1 MGIAFQSLKNEDTEN
16 ISYIIPT
23 PVIEH
28 VSFWHACAV
37 RRSVD
42 REPSLINW
50 HCAGDQ
56 SPCAWLV
63 DFKQR
68 GPACATMMD

>member
-28 VSFWHACAV
+28 VSCKLSGSLTGSQSAALLALLLHISTSISSAV
-37 RRSVD
+37 
-42 REPSLINW
+42 
-50 HCAGDQ
+50 HQ
-56 SPCAWLV
+56 
-63 DFKQR
+63 
-68 GPACATMMD
+68 